1 MKLWL
6 RRNHWEVE
14 KAPLVVNVYRKKME
28 ARKMKKM
35 KKRCC
40 ELVYL
45 FLLRVKWKFH
55 HPYEGVGRNHGDA

>member
-1 MKLWL
+1 
-6 RRNHWEVE
+6 
-14 KAPLVVNVYRKKME
+14 ME